1 MLSTIFV
8 YKWHRLTYNVSPK
21 YVRKEFWYPFNMMP
35 TTLPFIQYDAYQI
48 LTHEIAYHEKFI
60 YTV

>member
-1 MLSTIFV
+1 
-8 YKWHRLTYNVSPK
+8 
-21 YVRKEFWYPFNMMP
+21 MMP

-48 LTHEIAYHEKFI
+48 LTHEIAYHEKLI